1 MEYSLDSSAIIET
14 WVRGF
19 PPELFPLVWSKLE
32 ELIQN
37 EVLRASEEVLIE
49 LEKKDDRV
57 YQWAMQRP
65 HMFLPS
71 TVPIQRCVKDIL
83 AQYPRLIDTRK
94 NRSGADPF
102 VIAVAMLHGC
112 AVISEENPT
121 YSMNRPKIPDVCAGL
136 GIRCLNMLQLFREQG
151 WVFE

>member
-1 MEYSLDSSAIIET
+1 LEYSLDSSTIIET

-19 PPELFPLVWSKLE
+19 PPELFPPVWSKLE

-37 EVLRASEEVLIE
+37 EVLRASQEVLIE

-57 YQWAMQRP
+57 YQWAMKQP

-102 VIAVAMLHGC
+102 VIAVAMVHGC
-112 AVISEENPT
+112 AVISEETPT
-121 YSMNRPKIPDVCAGL
+121 YSTNRPKIPDVCAGL
-136 GIRCLNMLQLFREQG
+136 GIRYLNMLQLFREQG
-151 WVFE
+151 WVFK